1 MRLKIVFT
9 TLLFASLL
17 FSTYNPAFAG
27 SMEKEILV
35 LINKYRAKKHLA
47 PLTGKSIIENSA
59 DKHSR
64 NMASRKV
71 GFGHSGFDNRLDYLM
86 KSIPGSTGGAEN
98 VAYGAETA
106 EQVVKMWINSAGHR
120 KNILG
125 NYNYTGIGIAKGRNG
140 TLFYTQIFIR
150 AK

>member
-1 MRLKIVFT
+1 MQLKIVFT

-27 SMEKEILV
+27 SMEKDILV

-47 PLTGKSIIENSA
+47 PLTEKNIIENSA

-125 NYNYTGIGIAKGRNG
+125 NYNYTGIGIAKGHNG
-140 TLFYTQIFIR
+140 ALFYTQIFIR